1 MNYNDYLGSF
11 VLRFQTHEPSA
22 SESEIIESIVTAL
35 ADNSEPSLHT
45 IPIYLYTISGRSN
58 TKDELSNGSLVPVWK
73 WVKPQSAFFHKS
85 GFWETDVDVALDCG
99 RWERT
104 REVFLLACEIAEEA
118 KEEFVEVVEA
128 KVEDFA

>member
-1 MNYNDYLGSF
+1 M
-11 VLRFQTHEPSA
+11 
-22 SESEIIESIVTAL
+22 TAL

-45 IPIYLYTISGRSN
+45 IPIYLYTISVRSN
-58 TKDELSNGSLVPVWK
+58 TKDELFNGSPVPVWK

-99 RWERT
+99 EWERT
-104 REVFLLACEIAEEA
+104 KEVFLLVRGIAEEA
-118 KEEFVEVVEA
+118 KEKFVEA